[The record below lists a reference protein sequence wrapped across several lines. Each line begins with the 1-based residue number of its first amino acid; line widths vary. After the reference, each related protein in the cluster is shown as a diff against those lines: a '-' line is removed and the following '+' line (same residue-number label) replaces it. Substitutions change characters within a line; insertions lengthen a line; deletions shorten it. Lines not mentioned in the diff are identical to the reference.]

1 MVAIC
6 RCTKMATVDYPCR
19 LGAGEQ
25 EAIERLHSIVFRGV
39 NFSMHV
45 TFGLFLDARQG
56 PSPKNFFNT
65 PVVGRLGFLSLLE
78 TYLGLSAPEAST
90 AKRVAVYSG
99 LLRDHD
105 NNSRFYSESLKAD
118 SIGTAARLLAW
129 RDEWRLGGWD
139 GSAQPT
145 HPSRLRELAAI
156 ENAALEVLPHG
167 EAERLH
173 LVVQALRESGPGPI
187 KSVALVD
194 MPEDFPLLWRQV
206 LDCLPAVDV
215 RLPEPQGEGQL
226 RALQDRALTVLAGG
240 AAGSLAAPTDGSV
253 LLVHALT
260 ATTAENWLRAQH
272 SHLPGD
278 RLVLAEDAGDSLD
291 VSLAA
296 TGGVK
301 CGFERPS
308 QLRPALQA
316 LPLAMEMCWEPL
328 DINRLLDFLTHPVGP
343 FTRRARN
350 TLARALSKQPGIGG
364 EAWTAAKAKLAE
376 GDDAQEIAADITFWL
391 ESERWS
397 RTVGVPIDALIVRI
411 GRLKEAM
418 RRRLTG
424 ESADVASF
432 SAAHRQCTAVHDAL
446 TELARQGLESV
457 LPRQIEQLVAHATPA
472 GTTNPAAVPHVG
484 CMRSAST
491 AGACVEAADEVVWWM
506 PSTPVLPS
514 PLPWSPSEVEALT
527 QQGVQLRDPARELV
541 SLAQQWLRPLLAAR
555 KKFVLVCPPPHAEV
569 HPVRQLLKKL
579 IPDIE
584 SGMLDL
590 DIALGSTLLGT
601 TAEVIPAQPL
611 PTPSRQIQLP
621 NPIQLRDY
629 AQSFTTLNELFNN
642 PALFVLKR
650 VADLEPSYALA
661 VEEDNRLLGILAHR
675 VFEKLFAHDD
685 ALTWSNH
692 AAIDWFH
699 TEADMLLQ
707 TEGAVLLMQ
716 GAGVSQQHFRKVCEG
731 AICGLLD
738 HLRSAGAI
746 QVQTEVEF
754 TGTLGAIPLIG
765 KIDLLVTLGDER
777 TAALDMK
784 WRSDNYYAGLLR
796 SGEHLQLAL
805 YSSLI
810 EQMKGVAPAALGYF
824 ILESGA
830 LYVTAADTFPKAQV
844 RRPPDGVTI
853 ATLLDRAR
861 TTWNW
866 RKQQLDAG
874 AIHVVPEGPTDE
886 FQGPDGTLQVNGP
899 SKWDRDHLVLLG
911 GWQ

>member
-1 MVAIC
+1 
-6 RCTKMATVDYPCR
+6 
-19 LGAGEQ
+19 
-25 EAIERLHSIVFRGV
+25 
-39 NFSMHV
+39 MHV

>member
-1 MVAIC
+1 MV
-6 RCTKMATVDYPCR
+6 TVDYPCR

-39 NFSMHV
+39 NLSMHV

-56 PSPKNFFNT
+56 PSPTNFFNT

-90 AKRVAVYSG
+90 VKRVAVYSG

-145 HPSRLRELAAI
+145 NPSRLQELAAI
-156 ENAALEVLPHG
+156 EKAALEVLPRG

-187 KSVALVD
+187 KSVALLD

-206 LDCLPAVDV
+206 LDRLPAVEI

-272 SHLPGD
+272 SHAPGD
-278 RLVLAEDAGDSLD
+278 RLVLAEDTGDSLD

-296 TGGVK
+296 TGGVN

-343 FTRRARN
+343 FSRRARS
-350 TLARALSKQPGIGG
+350 TLARALAKQPGIGG

-376 GDDAQEIAADITFWL
+376 GDDAQEIAGDITFWL

-397 RTVGVPIDALIVRI
+397 RTNGVPTDALIARI
-411 GRLKEAM
+411 DRLKEAM

-424 ESADVASF
+424 ESDDVASF
-432 SAAHRQCTAVHDAL
+432 SAAYRQCTAVHDAL
-446 TELARQGLESV
+446 TELARQGLASV
-457 LPRQIEQLVAHATPA
+457 LPRQIEQVVAHATPA
-472 GTTNPAAVPHVG
+472 GATNPAAVPQVG

-491 AGACVEAADEVVWWM
+491 AAACVEAADEVVWWM

-527 QQGVQLRDPARELV
+527 KQGVQLRDPARELV

-555 KKFVLVCPPPHAEV
+555 KKFVLACPPPNAEV
-569 HPVRQLLKKL
+569 HPIRQLLKKL
-579 IPDIE
+579 VPDIE
-584 SGMLDL
+584 SGALDL
-590 DIALGSTLLGT
+590 DTALGSTLLGT
-601 TAEVIPAQPL
+601 TAEVIPPQPL
-611 PTPSRQIQLP
+611 PAPPRQILLP
-621 NPIQLRDY
+621 NPVQLGDF
-629 AQSFTTLNELFNN
+629 AQSFTTLNELFND

-650 VADLEPSYALA
+650 VANLEPSYVLA

-692 AAIDWFH
+692 AAIVWFR
-699 TEADMLLQ
+699 TAADMLLQ

-731 AICGLLD
+731 AICSLLD

-746 QVQTEVEF
+746 HVQTEVEF

-765 KIDLLVTLGDER
+765 KIDLLVTLGDKR

-810 EQMKGVAPAALGYF
+810 EQTKGVAPAALGYF

-853 ATLLDRAR
+853 DTLLDRAR

-874 AIHVVPEGPTDE
+874 AIDVVPEGPPDE